1 MPTPGEPTIAARPA
15 ERSSSSS
22 SQNVD
27 ELVELRLAADEL
39 GLAALFRPCLFLRPD
54 DLPDL
59 DRLGLPLRLDG
70 LGRAERERVH
80 GREIR
85 RPADEDAVGRRGRL
99 DPRGGVEHVAGSR
112 PLALARPRPE
122 HHERLA
128 GVDAGPDVEVEPL
141 VLLVQLGDSLPDR
154 ERRADGA
161 LGIVLVGLRRAEQRE
176 DGVAAE
182 LLEGAAVGLELAA
195 DACVVRSHERLHVLG
210 VEILGASGRAD
221 EVDEDRGD
229 DLSLLA
235 RRRCGGKRTP
245 AEAAKPELCGIR
257 FATRWADGGL
267 RLGGLRLGSRERGAA
282 EAANAE
288 LVGVLLAAAG
298 ADLHVFECTSRLASL
313 KARAP

>member
-1 MPTPGEPTIAARPA
+1 M
-15 ERSSSSS
+15 SSSSS
-22 SQNVD
+22 ASRPTSSVSRRRAAAAPSCAPTTSQTSTGS
-27 ELVELRLAADEL
+27 AFPFAWM
-39 GLAALFRPCLFLRPD
+39 GSAALNANESMVARYVV
-54 DLPDL
+54 
-59 DRLGLPLRLDG
+59 RL
-70 LGRAERERVH
+70 
-80 GREIR
+80 
-85 RPADEDAVGRRGRL
+85 DEDAVGRRGRL
-99 DPRGGVEHVAGSR
+99 DPRCGVEHVAGSR
-112 PLALARPRPE
+112 PLSLARPRPE

-161 LGIVLVGLRRAEQRE
+161 LRIVLVGLRRAEQRE

-182 LLEGAAVGLELAA
+182 LLEGAAVGLELTA

-235 RRRCGGKRTP
+235 GRRRGGKRTP

-298 ADLHVFECTSRLASL
+298 ADLHVFECTSRFGFAQS
-313 KARAP
+313 PGP